1 MIEYIYGDLT
11 ELTPTAA
18 IIETAGVG
26 YGLNISLN
34 TYTAIQGKREV
45 KLYVHEVLVTGGRDD
60 SFTLYGF
67 ASKQERE
74 LYRLLITVSGVGAGT
89 ARMILSSMSPSELCN
104 VISTANEA
112 MLKSVKGI
120 GLKTAQRIIIDLK
133 DKIVS
138 LGIANELPANGAQI
152 DLVNNDVKDEAVSA
166 LAMLGFSPAPS
177 AKVVVEIL
185 KEQPDLKVEQVIK
198 MALKRIK

>member
-1 MIEYIYGDLT
+1 MIEYIHGDLT
-11 ELTPTAA
+11 ELTPTTA

-89 ARMILSSMSPSELCN
+89 ARMILSSTSPSELCN

>member
-1 MIEYIYGDLT
+1 MIEYIHGDLT
-11 ELTPTAA
+11 ELTPAMA
-18 IIETAGVG
+18 VVETAGVG

-34 TYTAIQGKREV
+34 TYTAIQGKQEV
-45 KLYVHEVLVTGGRDD
+45 KLYVHEVLVAGGRDD
-60 SFTLYGF
+60 SFTLFGF

-74 LYRLLITVSGVGAGT
+74 LYRQLITVSGVGGNT

-104 VISTANEA
+104 VISTGNEK
-112 MLKSVKGI
+112 MLKTVKGI

-138 LGIANELPANGAQI
+138 MGIADELPANGGNV
-152 DLVNNDVKDEAVSA
+152 DMVNNDVKDEAVSA
-166 LAMLGFSPAPS
+166 LTMLGFSPAPS
-177 AKVVVEIL
+177 SKVVVDIL

-198 MALKRIK
+198 TALKRIK